1 MSTTAATAERSQPL
15 PPNAEAV
22 ESIYSKVNWRI
33 LPLLLIAYMIAYLDR
48 INIGYAQLQMKQTL
62 PFGDAVYGLGAGIF
76 FVGYFLFEVPSNLLL
91 ERIGARKTLLRIMV
105 LWGLTAAAMMFVT
118 TPTQFYIARFLLGV
132 FEAGFFPGIILYFT
146 YWYPSVRRGQVIAIF
161 MSATTIVSVI
171 AGPLCGAIL
180 KYFDGMNGWHGW
192 QWLFLVQGLPAAI
205 LGVIIYFYLQDK
217 PVDAHWLSSAEK
229 NLLRHNL
236 EHDEKDIE
244 GETESTVGQMIRD
257 PKVYLLALVYFLL
270 LGATYTMVFWLP
282 TLIQSW
288 GVKDLLLIGIYS
300 AIPNAIGIVG
310 MILIGRS
317 SDKHH
322 ERRWHFAACVAV
334 AAVGLWITT
343 LLQGN
348 LVGSIAALSFAVI
361 GIAAATPLF
370 FTLITEYLS
379 VAAAAAGIA
388 LISSLGN
395 LGPAVSPSINGLI
408 TQYTGNNTYSMYL
421 VMALYVLAGVIL
433 LVTVKG
439 RARDVQPQRP
449 RLRVRLVHLGAGE
462 LDHLAPFLGLV
473 RHQLAEVGGRARQQN
488 GADLGEPRLCLGI
501 GEDFID
507 RLVEPVDDFRRRVL
521 RRRETVP
528 GARLVARQEIGD
540 QRQVRQHIRTR
551 RAGDRKAAQLAG
563 FDVLGAGRKIVEHHM
578 HLAGEHV
585 GERRRAAAIGHMLHV
600 DPGQHLEQFARH
612 VDRRPVA

>member
-15 PPNAEAV
+15 PPNVGAV

-217 PVDAHWLSSAEK
+217 PADAHWLSPAEK

-236 EHDEKDIE
+236 EHDERDIE

-300 AIPNAIGIVG
+300 AIPNAVGVVG

-317 SDKHH
+317 SDRHH
-322 ERRWHFAACVAV
+322 ERRWHFAACVVV
-334 AAVGLWITT
+334 AAIGLWITT
-343 LLQGN
+343 LLQGH

-395 LGPAVSPSINGLI
+395 LGPAVSPSINGFI

-433 LVTVKG
+433 LVTVK
-439 RARDVQPQRP
+439 AAK
-449 RLRVRLVHLGAGE
+449 GASHG
-462 LDHLAPFLGLV
+462 
-473 RHQLAEVGGRARQQN
+473 
-488 GADLGEPRLCLGI
+488 
-501 GEDFID
+501 
-507 RLVEPVDDFRRRVL
+507 
-521 RRRETVP
+521 
-528 GARLVARQEIGD
+528 
-540 QRQVRQHIRTR
+540 
-551 RAGDRKAAQLAG
+551 
-563 FDVLGAGRKIVEHHM
+563 
-578 HLAGEHV
+578 
-585 GERRRAAAIGHMLHV
+585 AAAT
-600 DPGQHLEQFARH
+600 PA
-612 VDRRPVA
+612 PSS